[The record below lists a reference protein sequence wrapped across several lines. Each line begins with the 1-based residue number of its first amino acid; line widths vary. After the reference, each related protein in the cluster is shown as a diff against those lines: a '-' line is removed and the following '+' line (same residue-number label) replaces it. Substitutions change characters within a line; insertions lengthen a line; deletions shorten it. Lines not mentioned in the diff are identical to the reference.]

1 MKNQTSPVVRPVT
14 FENAG
19 GIRAAGADAGSQGR
33 RRAYRAFGRIPVP
46 VVQLCRRLHVRREP
60 RAAGHDR
67 MGVFNTRDGGFR
79 LVRNH
84 EDRNAPG
91 AGSTALAPGKSYDM
105 NGGAG
110 TNDARGQPVHPGAPA
125 RFREQQR
132 NDRQLPETSPRGTG
146 GDRLGALRGS
156 WMHPSWLRGPSAVN
170 IARDG
175 TTDHEDAKATKARR
189 EKLGSM

>member
-19 GIRAAGADAGSQGR
+19 GIRAGADAGSQGR

-84 EDRNAPG
+84 KDRNAPG

-110 TNDARGQPVHPGAPA
+110 TTTLVVNPFTRELQRDFVSSSGTIVNCRKHHPVGQEEIGLV
-125 RFREQQR
+125 RFVGHGC
-132 NDRQLPETSPRGTG
+132 T
-146 GDRLGALRGS
+146 LRGF
-156 WMHPSWLRGPSAVN
+156 V
-170 IARDG
+170 
-175 TTDHEDAKATKARR
+175 ARR
-189 EKLGSM
+189 R